1 MYVHYMC
8 YLDTVRFEVRLSI
21 AKLWS
26 SLTLAMANQI
36 LIGSFSEEEKV
47 ITKKALIVQICE
59 VFGRC
64 IKIAGHACAP
74 FFSWH

>member
-1 MYVHYMC
+1 MATTRPKA
-8 YLDTVRFEVRLSI
+8 LEWKD
-21 AKLWS
+21 
-26 SLTLAMANQI
+26 LAMANQI

-47 ITKKALIVQICE
+47 ITKKALIVQICDHE